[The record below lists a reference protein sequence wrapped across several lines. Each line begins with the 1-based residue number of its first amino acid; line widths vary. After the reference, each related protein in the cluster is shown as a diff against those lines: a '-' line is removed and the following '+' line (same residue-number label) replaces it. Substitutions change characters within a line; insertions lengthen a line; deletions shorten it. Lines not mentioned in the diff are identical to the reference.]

1 MNRLFK
7 SFAQCATLALAA
19 LGLSAHH
26 AHAQSSTAVIQPC
39 ASAEGIA
46 SFYSTMTYTY
56 GGGTTAS
63 LAITMTN
70 DTMAGMGGYITAIAL
85 NLYSPTAGVSFTSC
99 TDADFS
105 GLVGPID
112 ASPFGTF
119 RVGSSIGGGWLGSGS
134 PTGGIG
140 IGFTETFNFTLT
152 GDAAT
157 LAALDAETV
166 LAETGYAMAV
176 RFRGGAV
183 DGWSDK
189 VVGCVMPTP
198 GALALLGLAGVVG
211 VRRRK

>member
-7 SFAQCATLALAA
+7 SFAQCATVALAA
-19 LGLSAHH
+19 LGISAQH
-26 AHAQSSTAVIQPC
+26 AAAQSSTASIQPC

-63 LAITMTN
+63 LSITMTN
-70 DTMAGMGGYITAIAL
+70 DTMAGMGGYITGIAL
-85 NLYSPTAGVSFTSC
+85 NLYSPEASVAFASC

-105 GLVGPID
+105 GLTGPID
-112 ASPFGTF
+112 ASPFGF
-119 RVGSSIGGGWLGSGS
+119 FQVGASTGGGWLGGGS
-134 PTGGIG
+134 PSKGIA
-140 IGFTETFNFTLT
+140 IGDTETFSFTLT
-152 GDAAT
+152 GDASA
-157 LAALDAETV
+157 LAALNAENV
-166 LAETGYAMAV
+166 LSSTGYALAV

-189 VVGCVMPTP
+189 VVGCVLPTP